1 MCKPTP
7 TPDQD
12 YLQGRYDYDPSDK
25 TFPLVFREGGFGR
38 RKGQRP
44 GSMGIQAHRSN
55 YRWTSFRI
63 SDKDYF
69 GNSYQHSWSVSRIVW
84 KYHYGVEPKG
94 VIDHI
99 NGDSTDNRIEN
110 LQDITQGEN
119 LRKAPGE
126 VVNSILHS

>member
-1 MCKPTP
+1 MYNL

-12 YLQGRYDYDPSDK
+12 YLQDRYDYDPSDK
-25 TFPLVFREGGFGR
+25 TFPLVFREGGRGR

-44 GSMGIQAHRSN
+44 GTFADGRRN
-55 YRWTSFRI
+55 YHQILFSLK
-63 SDKDYF
+63 DKEYF
-69 GNSYQHSWSVSRIVW
+69 GTSARHFWTLSRIIW

-99 NGDSTDNRIEN
+99 NGDPTDNRIEN
-110 LQDITQGEN
+110 LQDVTQGEN

-126 VVNSILHS
+126 VVNSILYS

>member
-1 MCKPTP
+1 MFNP

-12 YLQGRYDYDPSDK
+12 YLQDRYDYDPSNS
-25 TFPLVFREGGFGR
+25 TFPLVYREGGRGR
-38 RKGQRP
+38 RKGNRP
-44 GSMGIQAHRSN
+44 GALQTQPHRSN
-55 YRWTSFRI
+55 YRWTRVSLT
-63 SDKDYF
+63 DKEYF
-69 GNSYQHSWSVSRIVW
+69 GTSVQHFWPLSRIIW

-110 LQDITQGEN
+110 LQDVTQGEN

-126 VVNSILHS
+126 VVNSILYS